1 MRSGYQVNTMK
12 INRVAFLRN
21 WSMTMACL
29 LLIMTCVPVVF
40 AQRSADSANEIQRL
54 SRTAQVA
61 AQQGRHEDALRL
73 YNQIAALA
81 ASEPKIAARAHFN
94 IGNTYMQLKKF
105 DLAVSAFQRA
115 VALDPALADAHNN
128 MGESLGELR
137 QYPRALESFT
147 RASALDPQL
156 SKARY
161 NMGVTYDRLGQLKYA
176 EFIYRHLIRDKPEYS
191 LAYDGLAVT
200 LSKSG
205 RAAEAIPFHEKAISL
220 NPRDGSFYY
229 NLAISYLIMGNQIKA
244 REQEERLRQ
253 IDPQVAGRLASV
265 INKAAGSR
273 R

>member
-1 MRSGYQVNTMK
+1 
-12 INRVAFLRN
+12 
-21 WSMTMACL
+21 
-29 LLIMTCVPVVF
+29 
-40 AQRSADSANEIQRL
+40 
-54 SRTAQVA
+54 
-61 AQQGRHEDALRL
+61 
-73 YNQIAALA
+73 
-81 ASEPKIAARAHFN
+81 
-94 IGNTYMQLKKF
+94 
-105 DLAVSAFQRA
+105 
-115 VALDPALADAHNN
+115 
-128 MGESLGELR
+128 LGELR
-137 QYPRALESFT
+137 QYPRALEAFT

-176 EFIYRHLIRDKPEYS
+176 EFIYRHLIQDKPEYS

-253 IDPQVAGRLASV
+253 IDPQIAGRLASV